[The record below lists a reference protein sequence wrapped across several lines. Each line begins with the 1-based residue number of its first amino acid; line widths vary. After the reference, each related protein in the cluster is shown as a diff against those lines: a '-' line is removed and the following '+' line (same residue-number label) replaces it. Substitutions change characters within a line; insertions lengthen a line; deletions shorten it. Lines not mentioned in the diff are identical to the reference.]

1 MTKTRS
7 VLCDV
12 CGRDMVDENDCEVV
26 GMSLIVVDN
35 REVMEHP
42 EIARLRDTFGKTSFK
57 ICYVCWVKSLGI
69 KPIGGDKK

>member
-26 GMSLIVVDN
+26 GYSIIIEDLGN
-35 REVMEHP
+35 YLSREVKYIKE
-42 EIARLRDTFGKTSFK
+42 TFGKADFK
-57 ICYVCWVKSLGI
+57 ICYVCWIKSLGV
-69 KPIGGDKK
+69 KPLAGEGK